1 MVFNSDRA
9 IQQVLDEEKLASDR
23 GDVIVAELKAATVA
37 LRDAAL
43 AQRKAAERYQA
54 ALQAFNRHVAPEQ
67 P

>member
-1 MVFNSDRA
+1 MEALKELSADNAEHF
-9 IQQVLDEEKLASDR
+9 
-23 GDVIVAELKAATVA
+23 IVAELKAATVA

-67 P
+67 QEK